1 MPATLATGP
10 VDTGAGSV
18 RMAPLRRLRL
28 GIEIA
33 STLALIVFGLWFIGA
48 GWGEFTNVAAIAAL
62 STVGL
67 VGAVLVIPFAL
78 TARHWAAAGA
88 AVLSIATPTGFAYLP
103 NVVMVGVAILEVRL
117 AVLARAD
124 GQ

>member
-1 MPATLATGP
+1 MPPAIASRA

-28 GIEIA
+28 GIEVVSA
-33 STLALIVFGLWFIGA
+33 LALVVFGLWFVGA

-62 STVGL
+62 TMVGL
-67 VGAVLVIPFAL
+67 VGAVLVIPFTL
-78 TARHWAAAGA
+78 TTRHWAAAGA
-88 AVLSIATPTGFAYLP
+88 AVLSIVTPTGFAYLP
-103 NVVMVGVAILEVRL
+103 NMLMVGVAILEVRL
-117 AVLARAD
+117 AVLVRAG